1 MGRSEGIVFLT
12 AEARRKTQEKL
23 FIATLCNFAVPKF
36 LMQRSKENA
45 REKNLCDSMRLRG
58 SMILTAESQRKCK
71 RKNLCDSLRI
81 CGSMILTAEA
91 QRKFKRKK
99 PLRLFATLRF
109 NDSNRRGAENT
120 QSKKALS
127 RNSQLSTHCNP
138 ILLPPSPTLRDN

>member
-1 MGRSEGIVFLT
+1 MWRSEGVFFN
-12 AEARRKTQEKL
+12 RRDTEKNQEKL
-23 FIATLCNFAVPKF
+23 FFATLCGFAVPKF

-71 RKNLCDSLRI
+71 RKNLCDSLRL

-109 NDSNRRGAENT
+109 QHFYRRGAKNT
-120 QSKKALS
+120 DRKSG
-127 RNSQLSTHCNP
+127 C
-138 ILLPPSPTLRDN
+138 